1 MNENMEEI
9 MLDLLCKK
17 AVYGLDEHEEKQLA
31 ELERNLGAADQSQSL
46 ELTAAALSMAGLDTS
61 EEMPSHLRSRIVAD
75 AARYFDERSQSQTT
89 SVSAVVPEPSG
100 RGSIF
105 DWLGWAVAA
114 AACIALALNIY
125 YTRSENNNLARGTL
139 PTPTPV
145 EKLTPE
151 QERQRLIETAPDL
164 ARANWGAGNVKEVA
178 PAGDIVWSDAKQAG
192 YMRLSGLPV
201 NDPNKETYQLWIFD
215 ETQDDKTPIDGGT
228 FTVNSAGEVIIP
240 INAKLQPRN
249 TKMYAITVEK
259 PGGVVVSKREKI
271 VALAKRET

>member
-1 MNENMEEI
+1 MNENIEET

-17 AVYGLDEHEEKQLA
+17 ATYGLNPQEEKQLA
-31 ELERNLGAADQSQSL
+31 ELEKEMGREGESESF
-46 ELTAAALSMAGLDTS
+46 ELTAATLAMADLDTS
-61 EEMPSHLRSRIVAD
+61 KAMPANLQSRILAE
-75 AARYFDERSQSQTT
+75 AERYFDKTPESRAST
-89 SVSAVVPEPSG
+89 VSAFVSDEAPSG
-100 RGSIF
+100 SLF
-105 DWLGWAVAA
+105 NWLGWAFAA
-114 AACIALALNIY
+114 AACLALALNIF
-125 YTRSENNNLARGTL
+125 YTREQSTIVQGTL
-139 PTPTPV
+139 PTPTPA
-145 EKLTPE
+145 EKLTPL
-151 QERQRLIETAPDL
+151 QMRQRLIDSAPDL
-164 ARANWGAGNVKEVA
+164 ARADWGAGNVKELT
-178 PAGDIVWSDAKQAG
+178 PSGDIVWSDAKQAG

-240 INAKLQPRN
+240 INAKLQPKN